1 MVSPWYQAVMT
12 DTKALATSATMHIFS
27 SCELSLPASVL
38 FSSNL
43 CYFIYLTTTT
53 TTTTTTSILFTHKS
67 IIFKNAVIDFKWV
80 LTT

>member
-27 SCELSLPASVL
+27 SCELSLPTSVL

-53 TTTTTTSILFTHKS
+53 TTTTSILFTHKS
-67 IIFKNAVIDFKWV
+67 IFKNAVIDFKWV